1 VLELNG
7 AFFAPLT
14 ILLFHPN
21 SSEQILQCAIII
33 RDAFCFKTRVRNY
46 FSHLIKDGIVERTG
60 MECGYNEDTSNM
72 EKDHHYSQES
82 LCIEKH

>member
-1 VLELNG
+1 MG
-7 AFFAPLT
+7 
-14 ILLFHPN
+14 
-21 SSEQILQCAIII
+21 
-33 RDAFCFKTRVRNY
+33 VRNY

-60 MECGYNEDTSNM
+60 MECGYNEDPSYM

>member
-1 VLELNG
+1 MHSLK
-7 AFFAPLT
+7 
-14 ILLFHPN
+14 
-21 SSEQILQCAIII
+21 
-33 RDAFCFKTRVRNY
+33 DALSFQMGVRNY

-60 MECGYNEDTSNM
+60 MECGYNEDPSNM

>member
-1 VLELNG
+1 MG
-7 AFFAPLT
+7 
-14 ILLFHPN
+14 
-21 SSEQILQCAIII
+21 
-33 RDAFCFKTRVRNY
+33 VRNY

-60 MECGYNEDTSNM
+60 MECGYNEDASNM